1 MELNRLS
8 RRELLTT
15 LLGGAVAASACRTR
29 PTAPRFDGQLLGQNA
44 ERGHR
49 LRDGITQTPQRRERV
64 GVVIA
69 GAGPSGL
76 SAAWKLRKSG
86 FTDFVVLELEDDIGG
101 TSASGSNA
109 VSPYPWGA
117 HYVPSPLAQ
126 NRALAELI
134 GELGIVQ
141 GFDAQG
147 DPIVSEDRLC
157 RSPQE
162 RLFIGGH
169 WEEGLYPRQGAS
181 REDLRQL
188 RAFNAEIDRW
198 VAFHDAAGRRAFTLP
213 SAYSGSHPDLD
224 ALDRISM
231 AEYLRQRKFDS
242 PRLRWFVDFA
252 CRDDYGCTL
261 ETTSAWAGLFYFAS
275 RVEKPG
281 QKAAEFIAWPE
292 GNGHLVRHLAK
303 SGEGKIRKGH
313 AAFDIRAGEVRAFD
327 FARNEVIAFDC
338 DDVIV
343 AMPRHVAARVV
354 APWRESPPA
363 FLREITTSSWVVAN
377 LTLNSRP
384 PEKSF
389 PLAWDNVLYGS
400 KSLGYVDATHQ
411 AGQDYGPTVWTYYL
425 PLLDGTPKE
434 QRQILLDST
443 WRQWVDVILSDLQ
456 RAHPDL
462 NDRLRSIDV
471 WRWGHAMVRPT
482 VGLMRGGVLDQSR
495 QSIGRIHFAHTD
507 LSGMALFE
515 EAQHWGLVAAEAILA
530 ERKVPFRSSL

>member
-1 MELNRLS
+1 LELNRLS

-15 LLGGAVAASACRTR
+15 LLGGAVAATACRQRAT
-29 PTAPRFDGQLLGQNA
+29 TPRFDGQLLGQNV

-49 LRDGITQTPQRRERV
+49 LRDGMNQPPVRRERV

-101 TSASGSNA
+101 TSASGSNS

-117 HYVPSPLAQ
+117 HYVPAPAAE
-126 NRALAELI
+126 NRALTELI
-134 GELGIVQ
+134 GELGIIEGV
-141 GFDAQG
+141 DRQG
-147 DPIVSEDRLC
+147 DPIIAEDRLC
-157 RSPQE
+157 RAPQE
-162 RLFIGGH
+162 RLFIGGR
-169 WEEGLYPRQGAS
+169 WEEGLYPRLGAS
-181 REDLRQL
+181 AEDLRQL
-188 RAFNAEIDRW
+188 RAFNAEVDRW
-198 VAFHDAAGRRAFTLP
+198 VAFRDDTSRRAFTLP
-213 SAYSGSHPDLD
+213 SANGGAHPDLD
-224 ALDRISM
+224 ALDRLSM
-231 AEYLRQRKFDS
+231 AEFLRQRKLDS
-242 PRLRWFVDFA
+242 PRLRWFVEYA

-275 RVEKPG
+275 RVERPG
-281 QKAAEFIAWPE
+281 EKAAEFIAFPE
-292 GNGHLVRHLAK
+292 GNGRLVRHLAQ
-303 SGEGKIRKGH
+303 SAEGRLRKGH
-313 AAFDIRAGEVRAFD
+313 AAIDIRPGEVRAFD
-327 FARNEVIAFDC
+327 FARNEVVAFDC
-338 DDVIV
+338 DDVVV

-363 FLREITTSSWVVAN
+363 FLQQFTTSSWMVAN

-384 PEKSF
+384 AEKTF
-389 PLAWDNVLYGS
+389 PLAWDNVLYDS
-400 KSLGYVDATHQ
+400 RSLGYVDATHQ
-411 AGQDYGPTVWTYYL
+411 VGKDYGSTVWTYYL

-443 WRQWVDVILSDLQ
+443 WRHWVDVILSDLG

-462 NDRLRSIDV
+462 PERIRTIDV

-482 VGLMRGGVLDQSR
+482 VGLLRGGALAQAR
-495 QSIGRIHFAHTD
+495 QPIGRIHFAHTD

-515 EAQHWGLVAAEAILA
+515 EAQHWGLVAAEAILTQ
-530 ERKVPFRSSL
+530 RGLPFRSSL